1 MSASPLSAEVVAFV
15 RAHVRSLLQL
25 EALLLVLESRD
36 RRRTLDDLAAE
47 MYVPVGALQG
57 WLDGYAQDGWCTRD
71 ECGYGPPTDAEQY
84 RILTAVSDAYVRR
97 PVSVG
102 RLIFGSSRDDLVSL
116 ADAFRLRK
124 ES

>member
-1 MSASPLSAEVVAFV
+1 MSTSPLSDDVVAFV
-15 RAHVRSLLQL
+15 KAHVRSLLQL

-36 RRRTLDDLAAE
+36 RRRTLADLSAE

-57 WLDGYAQDGWCTRD
+57 WLDGYAQNGWCTHD
-71 ECGYGPPTDAEQY
+71 DDGYGPPEDAECY
-84 RILTAVSDAYVRR
+84 RILTQVSDAYVRR

-124 ES
+124 EP